1 MFFKKKNVTVCFHD
15 FWYYKKIELNVTIK
29 SWNLSILR
37 LEYGNV
43 LYQENKTS
51 LYTFMI
57 FGIIKKIELNNTINC
72 GIHNV

>member
-1 MFFKKKNVTVCFHD
+1 MIFGII
-15 FWYYKKIELNVTIK
+15 KKIELNVTIK

-51 LYTFMI
+51 LYAFMI
-57 FGIIKKIELNNTINC
+57 FGIIKKIELNNTIKC